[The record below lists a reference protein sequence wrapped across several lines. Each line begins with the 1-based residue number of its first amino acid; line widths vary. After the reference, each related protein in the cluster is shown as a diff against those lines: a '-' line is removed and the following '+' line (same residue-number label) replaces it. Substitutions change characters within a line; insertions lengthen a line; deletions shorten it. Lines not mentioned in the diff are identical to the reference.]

1 MVRKKRENMI
11 LSGRG
16 QAVFDILIFL
26 IVITVLAVSF
36 VIGYKVYGDMNAE
49 IQADTTMSNESK
61 AFSANINT
69 EYPNFMDT
77 AFLLALVLFWVL
89 LLVSSFMI
97 DSHPVFFIVTI
108 ILLFFVFMIG
118 MVMANTYQD
127 IMSDSD
133 LSATANQFPTI
144 TWVYSNLL
152 IILIAIGFSTALVLY
167 AKNKL

>member
-1 MVRKKRENMI
+1 MI